1 MAEIK
6 TEDKIYIL
14 EEAEPVIKTVERV
27 EKSGTVKN
35 DTREALRILLGEES

>member
-1 MAEIK
+1 MSEIK

-14 EEAEPVIKTVERV
+14 EEAEPVIKTAERV

-35 DTREALRILLGEES
+35 DAREALRIILGEEA

>member
-6 TEDKIYIL
+6 VEDKTYVL
-14 EEAEPVIKTVERV
+14 EETEPVIKTVERV

-35 DTREALRILLGEES
+35 DTSEALRIILGEES